1 MECFPHVWRT
11 SHFLIVKTLEHQ
23 RSWGDCLQEIAQ
35 DADGKDFQ
43 PEDSGAPGDVV
54 APTGTVGSHPA
65 QWLVS
70 PSGD

>member
-1 MECFPHVWRT
+1 MFPT
-11 SHFLIVKTLEHQ
+11 CLEEFTFFYFETLEHQ
-23 RSWGDCLQEIAQ
+23 RPWGDCLQEIAQ